1 MTNLTEVLIVIGI
14 AIILFFIF
22 RGINLWYWRVN
33 DLIKKQESHEKL
45 LIEQNNLLKDIYIQ
59 LGGKNEGVTQLR
71 KKVETS
77 SVDEDDL
84 EKIENLKKTMKNDEI
99 IVRVKLNGRIEKWKK
114 EDWDDIIK
122 IGNENKFDLIF
133 KNNN

>member
-1 MTNLTEVLIVIGI
+1 MTNLTEVLIGIGI

-22 RGINLWYWRVN
+22 RGINLWYWRIN

-45 LIEQNNLLKDIYIQ
+45 LIEQNNLLKNIYIQ
-59 LGGKNEGVTQLR
+59 LGGKSEDVAQSK
-71 KKVETS
+71 KKVEKS

-84 EKIENLKKTMKNDEI
+84 EKIEDLKKTIKNNEL

-114 EDWDDIIK
+114 EDWDEIIK
-122 IGNENKFDLIF
+122 IGNEDKFDLVF
-133 KNNN
+133 KNDN